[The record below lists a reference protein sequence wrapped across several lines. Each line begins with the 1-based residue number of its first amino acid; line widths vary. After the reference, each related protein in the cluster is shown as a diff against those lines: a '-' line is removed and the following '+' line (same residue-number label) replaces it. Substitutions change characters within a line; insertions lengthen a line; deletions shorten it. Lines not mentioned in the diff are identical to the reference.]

1 MLQNVIN
8 DNNGQTN
15 IKRMDGHHDQFM
27 YIQINNA
34 SHKRGGIKAITR
46 LSEKLLTTNPFFFPL
61 FVSALTVGLVSDI
74 DIAMAICKSASYW
87 LLKHDSD
94 KLVYQLLHH
103 RRRISYCFQN
113 TETLN
118 NTLMSVL
125 LVRFTMQPAFI
136 LVFGLFL

>member
-74 DIAMAICKSASYW
+74 EDRKS
-87 LLKHDSD
+87 
-94 KLVYQLLHH
+94 V
-103 RRRISYCFQN
+103 
-113 TETLN
+113 
-118 NTLMSVL
+118 V
-125 LVRFTMQPAFI
+125 
-136 LVFGLFL
+136 